1 MTFGYRFGSEK
12 KAAHVRG
19 KSLLV
24 DKRAQRITHDPE
36 PVTQLLPILPRLL
49 AALPLWLL
57 HALGVVVGWTV
68 YLGSRRYRAY
78 LKQNLAQAGF
88 LDSSCA
94 RAAIAEA
101 GKGVMELPAIWLKK
115 RSRIVAGMREPEGWH
130 LVETELGRGKGLI
143 MLEPHLGCW
152 EVAAQWFSLR
162 HPITVLYSPPKVGWL
177 EPLMRAGR
185 DREMMKSVPADLTGV
200 RALLRALKKGEAIG
214 ILPDQV
220 PGEGEGEWVS
230 FFGRPAYTMTLVARL
245 AEKTGASVLIGF
257 AERLPRGRG
266 YHIHVERL
274 PEPFAGESSV
284 RRMNRAI
291 EALVR
296 RCPAQY
302 LWAYNRYK
310 VPAGVQ
316 PPETQDSGT
325 RNQDPASRNQD

>member
-1 MTFGYRFGSEK
+1 MR
-12 KAAHVRG
+12 
-19 KSLLV
+19 
-24 DKRAQRITHDPE
+24 
-36 PVTQLLPILPRLL
+36 
-49 AALPLWLL
+49 LL

-88 LDSSCA
+88 LDPSCV

-101 GKGVMELPAIWLKK
+101 GKGVMELPAIWLDE
-115 RSRIVAGMREPEGWH
+115 RSRVVAGMREPEGWDI
-130 LVETELGRGKGLI
+130 VETELERRKGLI
-143 MLEPHLGCW
+143 LLTPHLGCW
-152 EVAAQWFSLR
+152 EVSAQWFSRR

-245 AEKTGASVLIGF
+245 AEKTGASVLLAF

-266 YHIHVERL
+266 YRIHVERL
-274 PEPFAGESSV
+274 PEPFAGESNV
-284 RRMNRAI
+284 RRMNRGI
-291 EALVR
+291 EALIR

-302 LWAYNRYK
+302 LWAYNRHK
-310 VPAGVQ
+310 VPAGVE
-316 PPETQDSGT
+316 PPQGQESGSRIQDSGIRT
-325 RNQDPASRNQD
+325 ED